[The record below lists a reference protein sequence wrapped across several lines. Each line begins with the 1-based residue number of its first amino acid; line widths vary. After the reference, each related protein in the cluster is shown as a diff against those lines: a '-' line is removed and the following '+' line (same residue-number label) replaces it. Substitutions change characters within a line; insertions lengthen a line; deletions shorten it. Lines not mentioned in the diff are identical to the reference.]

1 MTFVPGTV
9 FAGYIIERVLGAGGM
24 GTVYVARHPR
34 LPRRDA
40 LKVLSDTHSG
50 DGEFRARFIRE
61 AELAARLDH
70 PNIVAVHDRGVAEG
84 HLWIA
89 MQFIDGF
96 DAAALIRRGAAELP
110 PERAVHIVV
119 EAARGLDAA
128 HQAGLLH
135 RDVKPGNILLHAQP
149 GQPDRV
155 LVTDFGIARSA
166 GQATVLTEVGS
177 VLATLAYAAP
187 EQLMAG
193 VVDHRADVYA
203 LGCTLH
209 ELLTGTKPF
218 PRDSTVAVMQAHIQ
232 DTPPRPTAMNPALPP
247 AIDDVVARAM
257 AKNPDHRFPSCGALA
272 DAAVAA
278 LHGRPTEPAPPI
290 PPPARKSRRKFAVA
304 GVVGAV
310 IVALAIVGAVALRG
324 GSSGRSSGLAAPVP
338 STSMPSAISATGTAS
353 WGNYSYMAQ
362 AFPALLPSSP
372 FSSGYQGIR
381 CVAVDA
387 NDKPVDVNRP
397 AAAVGHLS
405 CTGNRDPVVMMLLSC
420 NTNRD
425 PSTVQPFTDAVTVG
439 DEHWQRS
446 FGDGRLIW
454 SDTTTA
460 PNDPNGGNR
469 PMGVMQVQFDDPA
482 RKFCRLQVYGGNS
495 GRDLHDRWWPDA
507 PI

>member
-1 MTFVPGTV
+1 MTLAPGTV
-9 FAGYIIERVLGAGGM
+9 FAGYVIERVLGAGGM

-40 LKVLSDTHSG
+40 LKVLSQTHSG

-70 PNIVAVHDRGVAEG
+70 PNIVAVYDRGVTDG

-89 MQFIDGF
+89 MQFVDGI

-110 PERAVHIVV
+110 PERAVHIVG
-119 EAARGLDAA
+119 EAASGLDAA
-128 HQAGLLH
+128 HRAGLLH
-135 RDVKPGNILLHAQP
+135 RDVKPANILVHPRL

-155 LVTDFGIARSA
+155 FVTDFGIARAA

-218 PRDSTVAVMQAHIQ
+218 PRDSAVAVMQAHIQ
-232 DTPPRPTAMNPALPP
+232 DPPPRPSALNPALPH

-257 AKNPDHRFPSCGALA
+257 AKNPEHRYRSCGALA
-272 DAAVAA
+272 EAARAA
-278 LHGRPTEPAPPI
+278 LHGRVAEPEAAMPL
-290 PPPARKSRRKFAVA
+290 PARKSRRKAIVA
-304 GVVGAV
+304 GVVGTV
-310 IVALAIVGAVALRG
+310 IVALAVVSAVVLRG
-324 GSSGRSSGLAAPVP
+324 GSSDAPSGAATPQ
-338 STSMPSAISATGTAS
+338 PSAPTPATGTVS

-362 AFPALLPSSP
+362 AFPALLPASP
-372 FSSGYQGIR
+372 VNSGYQGIR

-397 AAAVGHLS
+397 AAAVGNLS
-405 CTGNRDPVVMMLLSC
+405 CSGNRNPVVALWLFC
-420 NTNRD
+420 NTDR
-425 PSTVQPFTDAVTVG
+425 SLITVHPFTDTVTVG
-439 DEHWQRS
+439 DEHWERS
-446 FGDGRLIW
+446 FGDGRVIW
-454 SDTTTA
+454 SDSTTE
-460 PNDPNGGNR
+460 PNDPIGGNR
-469 PMGVMQVQFDDPA
+469 PQGVIQVEFDDPA
-482 RKFCRLQVYGGNS
+482 RKFCRLEVHGGSS
-495 GRDLHDRWWPDA
+495 GQDLHDRWWLDA